1 MTDKTK
7 KAVKIANIAGNFL
20 SKKVAPVAEMV
31 ALLKVVPGLSTVANI
46 AGLVQQGAKN
56 GGNILTTLTKPD
68 DGTPK
73 SCWIKSALRKFK
85 FGTTCSDG
93 DYEKGTG
100 PVCYKKCPKG
110 NGIGPVCWGKC
121 HATNH
126 KTGCG
131 PLCLLKADKAQ
142 CNDVVKAVT
151 MDAISIGVSAGSGDV
166 LGAIMG
172 SLAIA
177 SDLVYPICKEFN

>member
-1 MTDKTK
+1 
-7 KAVKIANIAGNFL
+7 
-20 SKKVAPVAEMV
+20 MV
-31 ALLKVVPGLSTVANI
+31 ALLKVVPGLGGIANI
-46 AGLVQQGAKN
+46 ADLVAKGSKN
-56 GGNILTTLTKPD
+56 GGNILTVLTTPD

-85 FGTTCSDG
+85 FTTDTCSADF
-93 DYEKGTG
+93 EKGMG
-100 PVCYKKCPKG
+100 PICYAKCPKG
-110 NGIGPVCWGKC
+110 SGLGPVCWGKC

-142 CNDVVKAVT
+142 CKDIVKAVT
-151 MDAISIGVSAGSGDV
+151 TDAISIGVSAGSGDV
-166 LGAIMG
+166 LGAVMG

-177 SDLVYPICKEFN
+177 SDLAYPICKEFN